1 MTMRNTFI
9 IGISLLFAL
18 SRRVYPEFYAL
29 LPSWSHAFT
38 DSILSIA
45 VVVCVLLNLIFLIG
59 ERRIEVIVLEPD
71 DGKTCSRFDDKFRA
85 QAKLWQLNAADAE
98 RAGTSTNQLL
108 RLIED
113 GGHVDGSV
121 TASVS
126 YDDLDLTVEL
136 RYKGT
141 LPFVASEQRTP
152 RGMVEEQI
160 FAAGLSGFLSSVFP
174 DRLNSQQKENN
185 CEISMTF
192 QT

>member
-1 MTMRNTFI
+1 MYR
-9 IGISLLFAL
+9 GKLHSHCLAWQ
-18 SRRVYPEFYAL
+18 RR
-29 LPSWSHAFT
+29 
-38 DSILSIA
+38 
-45 VVVCVLLNLIFLIG
+45 
-59 ERRIEVIVLEPD
+59 RR
-71 DGKTCSRFDDKFRA
+71 C
-85 QAKLWQLNAADAE
+85 
-98 RAGTSTNQLL
+98 
-108 RLIED
+108 LIEE
-113 GGHVDGSV
+113 GGHADGSV

-126 YDDLDLTVEL
+126 YDDLDLTIEL

-174 DRLNSQQKENN
+174 DRLNSQQKDNN